1 MICLQQPVKE
11 SENQEKKSILSWVKS
26 LIQICSDRILFLT
39 RAILEEEND
48 WRLTQNK
55 KSQDKSFEKNK
66 FPIHVEKVIELL
78 NFYKTKTINLAE
90 SSTKALEAFN
100 EPIENV

>member
-39 RAILEEEND
+39 RAILEKEND
-48 WRLTQNK
+48 WRLIQNK
-55 KSQDKSFEKNK
+55 KSQDKSFE
-66 FPIHVEKVIELL
+66 
-78 NFYKTKTINLAE
+78 
-90 SSTKALEAFN
+90 
-100 EPIENV
+100 